1 MDRLDSE
8 DTRFDQL
15 YFCRHF
21 NALLTKLGVDGQ
33 QHYTIGRSIF
43 ARMSNENLT
52 YHNYEHVLNL
62 IIKSIDYDIELT
74 LTEQLAIW
82 FHDVVYVPLAKFELN
97 EINSAL
103 FMRAS
108 MQGLID
114 HKILADAERIIWDTS
129 KHLTDFTPFSENV
142 LDLDMAHFADKRE
155 KYNISTKN
163 LIKEFENAGVNRVD
177 FNIGRK
183 TFLQKLLSKKNIYR
197 SKYFIDNCEDKAREN
212 IRLDLEELAL

>member
-1 MDRLDSE
+1 MDKFDSE

-21 NALLTKLGVDGQ
+21 NALLAKLGVDVQ
-33 QHYTIGRSIF
+33 QNYTIGRSIF

-52 YHNYEHVLNL
+52 YHNYQHVLNL
-62 IIKSIDYDIELT
+62 IIKSINYDIELT

-82 FHDVVYVPLAKFELN
+82 FHDVIYIPLSKHEFN
-97 EINSAL
+97 ERNSAL
-103 FMRAS
+103 FMDAS

-114 HKILADAERIIWDTS
+114 SKIITDASKIIFDTAR
-129 KHLTDFTPFSENV
+129 HLEDFEPFSKNV
-142 LDLDMAHFADKRE
+142 LDLDMAHFSDERE
-155 KYNISTKN
+155 KYNVSTQN

-197 SKYFIDNCEDKAREN
+197 SEYFIDNCEDKAREN